1 MFQQMLTKSYE
12 EIHVAIARM
21 LFLEKEAK
29 ISLSAQC
36 INNVV
41 SIRTVIKHRN
51 ILTNVVRDFL
61 TAAEK

>member
-1 MFQQMLTKSYE
+1 MLTKSYE

-61 TAAEK
+61 AAAEK